1 MGALSR
7 PTFFDKYPRPFAVF
21 GDYDTSKSRPSEP
34 TRLQL
39 ALKLVKALGM
49 AGDYSGADDTKEGT
63 VELWFSEEFDAK
75 RFADA
80 TLAKKGTGR
89 KPGYQSQRSF
99 SYDARC
105 YSMIQKALASA
116 VGGRWRE

>member
-1 MGALSR
+1 
-7 PTFFDKYPRPFAVF
+7 
-21 GDYDTSKSRPSEP
+21 
-34 TRLQL
+34 
-39 ALKLVKALGM
+39 M

-63 VELWFSEEFDAK
+63 VELWFSEESDAR

-80 TLAKKGTGR
+80 VLAKKGTGR
-89 KPGYQSQRSF
+89 KPGYVSQRSF
-99 SYDARC
+99 NYDARC